1 MRNNVGMTI
10 PWEVADG
17 ITLANLEDQYAYL
30 TKELKLF
37 EEEGEWM
44 HPSDVER
51 SRLQYLPALKCLIE
65 YYGGSVE

>member
-1 MRNNVGMTI
+1 MRNNNGMTI